1 MRDQFV
7 CLSVYLALDYVSV
20 HGACSVIIASGSS
33 KISERGDTN
42 FNNLD
47 ILSENCM
54 KIELFRPRVE
64 SKDPILTHLM

>member
-1 MRDQFV
+1 MISLSV
-7 CLSVYLALDYVSV
+7 SVYLALDYVSV
-20 HGACSVIIASGSS
+20 HRACSVIIARGSS

-54 KIELFRPRVE
+54 KVKLFRPSVE
-64 SKDPILTHLM
+64 GKDPIPTH